1 MNLSKWTKQ
10 LIAAMSRFHMGL
22 VFSTV
27 VIPKGG
33 NAANLSWEIN
43 LQNQSLINPHLGSFP
58 ATRDPNRDT
67 MPQRRRHRSRQVLVK
82 NSRIFDFADWIL
94 IIHCFLAQVPPP
106 MLNVIVPQSVKPV
119 APLNSWMPVEAKIGT
134 RSPKTPENLKKTV
147 AAIVATRSELRPP
160 RGRLP

>member
-1 MNLSKWTKQ
+1 MTFL
-10 LIAAMSRFHMGL
+10 
-22 VFSTV
+22 V
-27 VIPKGG
+27 VI
-33 NAANLSWEIN
+33 LVRET
-43 LQNQSLINPHLGSFP
+43 HR
-58 ATRDPNRDT
+58 TRILLR
-67 MPQRRRHRSRQVLVK
+67 QRGHRSRQVLVK